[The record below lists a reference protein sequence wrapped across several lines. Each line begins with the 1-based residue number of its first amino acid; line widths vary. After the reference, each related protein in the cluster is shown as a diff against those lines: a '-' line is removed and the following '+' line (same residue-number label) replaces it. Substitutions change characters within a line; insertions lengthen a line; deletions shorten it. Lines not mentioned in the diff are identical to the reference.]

1 MAVIDKVGSWS
12 LTLYFIIV
20 YLGNDMLLLDIYS
33 VVGQEVGRKTF
44 SRITRRKSARFKYRK
59 YLNNYQITPQ

>member
-1 MAVIDKVGSWS
+1 MIVIDKVGSWS

-33 VVGQEVGRKTF
+33 LVGQEVGRKTF
-44 SRITRRKSARFKYRK
+44 SRITLRKSARFKYRK
-59 YLNNYQITPQ
+59 YLNSYQITPQ